1 MNQKATY
8 QFFNY
13 ILNSYLYYT
22 FVFSAVLVPYLRNW
36 SVWKTLYGNLTV
48 TVYKDKNISLDFN
61 DICKVELLLV
71 CIIDHA

>member
-8 QFFNY
+8 QFFKYIFNY
-13 ILNSYLYYT
+13 WYYS
-22 FVFSAVLVPYLRNW
+22 FVFSAVLVPYLRNE

-48 TVYKDKNISLDFN
+48 IVYKDKNISLNFN
-61 DICKVELLLV
+61 ICKVELLLG